1 LFSVKEQPAVSA
13 RIKVLCVLLAGVA
26 LLTAGCT
33 SGKNDQSSAT
43 TAQAGAPAAGP
54 LTVKV
59 STTAR
64 GPEQGF
70 NAGKAAKQVS
80 PDIQKFVSRYLTVAF
95 MEPAQAQS
103 GYKDLLAMFDTP
115 VRANAKKQLDSLSL
129 GSVGSQV
136 KAVRPGKATAKAVVL
151 FGGGHPIAATVNISF
166 DGTADT
172 EQGSGPLRLR
182 SVFQLLRAQSG
193 WRIAAYDSNTGGQN

>member
-1 LFSVKEQPAVSA
+1 MSA

-26 LLTAGCT
+26 LLTTGCS
-33 SGKNDQSSAT
+33 SGKKKDQPTASS
-43 TAQAGAPAAGP
+43 AQAGAPAAGP

-64 GPEQGF
+64 GPEQDF

-95 MEPAQAQS
+95 LEPEQAQS

-115 VRANAKKQLDSLSL
+115 VRASAKKQLDALSL

-136 KAVRPGKATAKAVVL
+136 KAVRPGKASAKAVVL
-151 FGGGHPIAATVNISF
+151 FAGGRARAATVDVSF

-172 EQGSGPLRLR
+172 EQGSGPLRLH

-193 WRIAAYDSNTGGQN
+193 WRIAAYDSNTGGQK

>member
-1 LFSVKEQPAVSA
+1 VSA
-13 RIKVLCVLLAGVA
+13 RIKVVCVLLAGVA
-26 LLTAGCT
+26 LLAAGCS
-33 SGKNDQSSAT
+33 SGKKQNGQSPAS
-43 TAQAGAPAAGP
+43 TAQAPAAGA
-54 LTVKV
+54 LAVTV

-64 GPEQGF
+64 GPERGF
-70 NAGKAAKQVS
+70 NAGKAAKQIS
-80 PDIQKFVSRYLTVAF
+80 PDIQKFVTRYLTVAF
-95 MEPAQAQS
+95 LEPAQAQS

-115 VRANAKKQLDSLSL
+115 VRASATKQLDSLSL
-129 GSVGSQV
+129 GSAGTQV
-136 KAVRPGKATAKAVVL
+136 KAVRAGKASAKAVVL
-151 FGGGHPIAATVNISF
+151 FAGGHPTAATVIISF

>member
-1 LFSVKEQPAVSA
+1 VSA

-26 LLTAGCT
+26 LLAAGCS
-33 SGKNDQSSAT
+33 SGKKQKDQSPAT
-43 TAQAGAPAAGP
+43 TAQATAPAAGP
-54 LTVKV
+54 LQVTV

-70 NAGKAAKQVS
+70 DAGKAAKQVS

-95 MEPAQAQS
+95 LEPAQARS
-103 GYKDLLAMFDTP
+103 GYKDLLAMFDMP
-115 VRANAKKQLDSLSL
+115 VRASATKQLDSLSL
-129 GSVGSQV
+129 GSAGTQV
-136 KAVRPGKATAKAVVL
+136 KAVRPGKASARAVVL
-151 FGGGHPIAATVNISF
+151 FAGGHPTAATVNISF
-166 DGTADT
+166 DGTADA

>member
-1 LFSVKEQPAVSA
+1 VSA

-26 LLTAGCT
+26 LLAAGCS
-33 SGKNDQSSAT
+33 SGKKQKDQPSAT

-54 LTVKV
+54 LKVTV
-59 STTAR
+59 STAAR

-70 NAGKAAKQVS
+70 NADKAAKQVS

-95 MEPAQAQS
+95 LEPAQAQS

-115 VRANAKKQLDSLSL
+115 VRASASKQLDALSL
-129 GSVGSQV
+129 GSVGTQV
-136 KAVRPGKATAKAVVL
+136 KAVRPGKASAKAVVL
-151 FGGGHPIAATVNISF
+151 FAGGHPTAATVNVSF

>member
-1 LFSVKEQPAVSA
+1 VSA

-26 LLTAGCT
+26 VLATGCS
-33 SGKNDQSSAT
+33 SGKRKDQPSAT

-54 LTVKV
+54 LTVTV

-70 NAGKAAKQVS
+70 NAAKAAKQVS
-80 PDIQKFVSRYLTVAF
+80 PDIQKFVGRYLTVAF
-95 MEPAQAQS
+95 LEPEQARS

-136 KAVRPGKATAKAVVL
+136 KVVRPGKAAAKAVVL
-151 FGGGHPIAATVNISF
+151 FGGGHPIAATVNVSF

>member
-1 LFSVKEQPAVSA
+1 MSA
-13 RIKVLCVLLAGVA
+13 RIKVVCVLLAGVA
-26 LLTAGCT
+26 LLAAGCS
-33 SGKNDQSSAT
+33 SGKKQNAQSPAT
-43 TAQAGAPAAGP
+43 TAQAPAAGA
-54 LTVKV
+54 LAVTV

-70 NAGKAAKQVS
+70 NAGKAAKEIS
-80 PDIQKFVSRYLTVAF
+80 PDIQKFVTRYLTVAF
-95 MEPAQAQS
+95 LEPAQAQS

-115 VRANAKKQLDSLSL
+115 VRASATKQLDSLSL
-129 GSVGSQV
+129 GSAGTQV
-136 KAVRPGKATAKAVVL
+136 KAVRAGKASAKAVVL
-151 FGGGHPIAATVNISF
+151 FAGGHPTAATVIISF